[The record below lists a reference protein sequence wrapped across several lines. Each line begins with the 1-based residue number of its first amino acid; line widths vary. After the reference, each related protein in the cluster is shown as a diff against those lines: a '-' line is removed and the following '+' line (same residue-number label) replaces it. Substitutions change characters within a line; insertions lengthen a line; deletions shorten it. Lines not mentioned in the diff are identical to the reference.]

1 MVMGKSANCI
11 QCHQSAAGDDFV
23 FSNDQYSNQSKQQ
36 YSARPKDQPSG
47 QSNDLFGE
55 RVVEHSDEQFEY
67 LQGADDALEQ
77 EANDADFVADSL
89 FGSR

>member
-1 MVMGKSANCI
+1 MCIRDRYSARPK
-11 QCHQSAAGDDFV
+11 
-23 FSNDQYSNQSKQQ
+23 DQP
-36 YSARPKDQPSG
+36 SARPKDQPSG